1 MSVIHFKF
9 KNRQDYEKVAIDGL
23 EVSGKELKEAIMK
36 KKKIGH
42 SNLEIRDA
50 QTKKGEWQDVW
61 VGRKG
66 NSNYCPLSQP
76 ILPFS
81 PSSIF
86 SSLCCSLL

>member
-9 KNRQDYEKVAIDGL
+9 KNRPDYEKVAISGL

-50 QTKKGEWQDVW
+50 QTKKGE
-61 VGRKG
+61 
-66 NSNYCPLSQP
+66 
-76 ILPFS
+76 
-81 PSSIF
+81 
-86 SSLCCSLL
+86 